1 MKTVAKITGAVLL
14 ILAIGV
20 ALLGYYIGTNCTGRE
35 PVNLTPLPDPMETVT
50 TFFDSVCAE
59 DYSAAYECLSGY
71 DTLGLENIPEDTY
84 AAAFW
89 KIVRSNTS
97 WEALSGTVNGT
108 EASMQVSV
116 ISPDLNQ
123 LVEGLGDDVNARI
136 EERVEEAATTDGIY
150 DEENNFL
157 QEFVLEVYDEVLT
170 ERLKQASY
178 PTMTTTVTVY
188 LIYTDSVWKI
198 VPDTELMN
206 ALTGG
211 AV

>member
-1 MKTVAKITGAVLL
+1 
-14 ILAIGV
+14 
-20 ALLGYYIGTNCTGRE
+20 
-35 PVNLTPLPDPMETVT
+35 
-50 TFFDSVCAE
+50 
-59 DYSAAYECLSGY
+59 
-71 DTLGLENIPEDTY
+71 
-84 AAAFW
+84 
-89 KIVRSNTS
+89 
-97 WEALSGTVNGT
+97 
-108 EASMQVSV
+108 MQVSV

-136 EERVEEAATTDGIY
+136 EERVEEAATTAGIY

-157 QEFVLEVYDEVLT
+157 REFVLEVYDEVLT

-188 LIYTDSVWKI
+188 LTYTDSVWKI